1 MWALGSHNLSLG
13 PDSPTYQL
21 CASLKLSLTSM
32 EIPLHCAKY
41 IVNPEETVTIIIT
54 LIINLG
60 RYSQEVHRLLEA

>member
-1 MWALGSHNLSLG
+1 
-13 PDSPTYQL
+13 
-21 CASLKLSLTSM
+21 M

-60 RYSQEVHRLLEA
+60 RYSQEVHRLLEAWQRFRGHLMKYSPFEDHEDQGDEVTEQS